1 MKHRTSLTLLE
12 PLLMIMVLA
21 LAAALCIRA
30 FAYSG
35 RLSKEDRIKA
45 EAMAKAQNAAE
56 LVKYYKGDIKE
67 AFEKMGW
74 TYLDGFGAELNSD
87 WDDCKVES
95 YLNGV
100 RLVDLKYHV
109 LVSPGS
115 ADDPYLGT
123 LLITV
128 LDAKTDGVICS
139 IEAAWQEDME

>member
-1 MKHRTSLTLLE
+1 MKNRTSLTLLE
-12 PLLMIMVLA
+12 LLLMIMVLA

-35 RLSKEDRIKA
+35 RLSKEDRVKA
-45 EAMAKAQNAAE
+45 EAMARAQSAAE
-56 LVKYYKGDIKE
+56 LVKYYKGDVKE
-67 AFEKMGW
+67 AFAQMGW
-74 TYLDGFGAELNSD
+74 TYIDGFGAELNGD
-87 WDDCKVES
+87 WNDCEAES
-95 YLNGV
+95 YQNWF

-123 LLITV
+123 LLITI

-139 IEAAWQEDME
+139 IEAAWQEGME